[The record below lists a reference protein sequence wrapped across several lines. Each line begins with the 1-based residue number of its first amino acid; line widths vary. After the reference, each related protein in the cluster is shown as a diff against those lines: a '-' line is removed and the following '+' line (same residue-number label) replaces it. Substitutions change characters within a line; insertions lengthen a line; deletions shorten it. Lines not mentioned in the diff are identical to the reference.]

1 MLKKWSLMK
10 KLLFLTAIFSLIL
23 LSNAFC
29 ASAPS
34 VGRQEINAL
43 NSLDGSSELLYK
55 SGGRCWQSCADADY
69 AKLNCVTTCDD
80 DNPYGKP
87 SGYFLP
93 IALCICGGLGG
104 TFVPPNG
111 WWEYGCAGL
120 GAGLLAMFLFS
131 H

>member
-1 MLKKWSLMK
+1 MK
-10 KLLFLTAIFSLIL
+10 KTVFLSAFLCLISFSSVL
-23 LSNAFC
+23 C
-29 ASAPS
+29 ASVPS
-34 VGRQEINAL
+34 VVAQEINSL
-43 NSLDGSSELLYK
+43 NSLDVSSELLNK
-55 SGGRCWQSCADADY
+55 SGGRCWQTCADNDY

-93 IALCICGGLGG
+93 IALCIAGGLGG

-120 GAGLLAMFLFS
+120 GAGLLAMLLFS